1 MDYCDDIADDL
12 DDLYDNEE
20 EHSTKQTYD
29 SLPDYHLRN
38 PLKDIK
44 NEYQSFLSNESGI
57 SWRKRKSLHEL
68 KQHASN
74 IECGN
79 QIDLLINAASYFM
92 ISTDLS
98 DMSNIAAMVL
108 HRLSLDKPFAR
119 YMDLPALT
127 NAFDDAMAVVDQL
140 NLLLSRNLQQV
151 VIIMNALSSRRPVP
165 DKYSGNV
172 QGGGVILNSGDYRV
186 TITGSYI
193 GVSYESSLGKERTLI
208 YESDWIRGVA
218 DVYTQRFLLNISCT
232 IGNKLNSYH
241 YPTWDYVEQII
252 GWGDNVLLENGNNG
266 FKLLKT
272 YEALCAG
279 YLMTMSDDLIS
290 DRFKFYNNTR
300 YDLIEENP
308 SWRKNLD
315 QLDSLLHGAETV
327 HWVSQVYGLHRIWG
341 HPIIDCRKGME
352 KVITIGR
359 KNIIRSTQLPDVIA
373 GHFRMML
380 ARGFRSKYKRLPV
393 SNLSGVNDDFKL
405 LIENNDPQCVDGK
418 NPQIFNW
425 ADVKFEKNFQ
435 LPETFNLSMIVA
447 DKSVSPTRSELIKNI
462 KKRKTVMN
470 AELRRGVLR
479 WINDSTID
487 PRMFLREVNDGLFP
501 RDQMII
507 GLTPKERELNP
518 TPRMFSLMSH
528 QMRVYVVIT
537 EAMLSEHILPL
548 FPQITMTDSLLDLSK
563 KIYSNVKDLQHN
575 STSFKSKAR
584 RTVCFSLDFEKW
596 NGHMRKESTGPMF
609 TALGELFGLPNL
621 YSNTYDIFESSY
633 YYLADGSYIPRHA
646 GGELI
651 VEEPYSFT
659 GHKGGMEGLRQKG
672 WTLFTVVCLDYILS
686 RHNCQYQIMGMG
698 DNQVLVVTFYTHF
711 VDLSGSISPRGIT
724 DLKNKM
730 ERLTSDLIS
739 TFGDLGLPL
748 KPLETWTSES
758 LFIYGK
764 YPVWKGVPLSMDLK
778 RLMRSFP
785 FSNDDIMTIENILNT
800 VAGGVTSAAQSCP
813 FLGVSYIIGILML
826 NYAVYDL
833 YRYHPLTGKGIGEMI
848 NTRFRMKTN
857 GWTLQ
862 LKGHRQEYKIEK
874 SSLDKDILMM
884 MMIIVPRSL
893 GGYVTFNWPTLL
905 MRGFPDPLTRDLY
918 VVKSMVNAHKN
929 EGNGYVESLSNWSK
943 LIYMPERNIKLLLE
957 DILSLNTMRPV
968 TPLAEVRQSVAR
980 FLSKSKK
987 IKNGEFQDL
996 MQIKNGE
1003 VEDILAETLCAGHV
1017 LHIRLIHDIY
1027 ESTIIGYVDSIVSK
1041 VTKTATIQ
1049 RLSMMES
1056 KKDVSL
1062 SLIACEDNYVM
1073 FYLWR
1078 SHHYGEEWS
1087 NECETEEAKRMR
1099 ENSWGKVLKGI
1110 TVPYPLSYMS
1120 LNTCYTGPGIPCT
1133 CNSSEGYISNH
1144 ISDNAADP
1152 KIWEL
1157 ELGDGQPYMGSITAE
1172 KVTVQT
1178 GSKVYSSE
1186 PLVKRPVKLLRTINW
1201 FVPSDSNCAEII
1213 KACLYSVTNVCPDQ
1227 FTGISEG
1234 TSGAEAHRYRDS
1246 SLSHGTLTTC
1256 NYLYSSRMHISTDNL
1271 LKYSRGG
1278 KNCDI
1283 HFQAIMCAITEI
1295 TNIYIA
1301 TSNRRGEGMCRAN
1314 HWHEICSRCITEID
1328 EDFVDVPTRDAS
1340 SFIPSRKTNKYLY
1353 VEGAR
1358 ISYIEDIRPYHNVIH
1373 GYAADGVYD
1382 RLSSVYKLNLLT
1394 DIVSDFITE
1403 QITQRS
1409 YDIQDVSTV
1418 SLHSGKMLNRLIYT
1432 KVKAESLFLTVAS
1445 KIYLIAEFRMCK
1457 KFSEGDRYREE
1468 KVREMAMDYVSGANL
1483 GSFLGLGLYYSW
1495 GPIKSMERFSW
1506 FISPSTTPPTLSD
1519 ACSSMQR
1526 SLLAFLRAERVNHR
1540 RITEHQIEDSKDCGL
1555 GYKLIMYNKL
1565 SGIPGSC
1572 EKCQLELASTPHHEY
1587 TKPNLVITCDQG
1599 HNILE
1604 RYKLKVQ
1611 IIRCTVD
1618 RLRKECESSTGTDL
1632 WVHKSRLP
1640 RLRYHSTEEIFSS
1653 LKMRPRF
1660 VNVDETYMASIN
1672 QKSIV
1677 LPESCF
1683 KYKQEDIMKVISL
1696 PTSACYKYYDLLS
1709 YYKNIFPKGKK
1720 TWILGDGVGSTS
1732 EMYYRVVG
1740 WPAVTSTLIDSERV
1754 IPQTMPNLYESW
1766 DETQATDKISMVN
1779 KVNNIFHERWD
1790 EDWRDVYV
1798 ECSSFI
1804 SDIEILGP
1812 ERWNDRNI
1820 CLKRLM
1826 ETQRWEFAISK
1837 DYIYTRR
1844 ELESRISLLLKYTT
1858 KFQLI
1863 TSPLR
1868 QKGHPEVWWVM
1879 RETSGHKYLD
1889 GMKSYIIYPEPVM
1902 KDIWIA
1908 YCSKMAGSRP
1918 LPDPTISLINENLV
1932 TKKEYLRMLNRAFSW
1947 SYFQSVGYLL
1957 PLESDFTHVLGR
1969 LQQGVRPID
1978 VAYAHSGSTLKLYK
1992 DKEKELRAKLLTIAV
2007 SMLSTV
2013 SERFRLFADSGNWSL
2028 GWESKLSSK
2037 NWMPYLY
2044 RKNSGVPQSAL
2055 NPDFIAVLSIYFSKR
2070 KMFSTYGNRIS
2081 FAYTRKKNQKLAFP
2095 VAKNMILRL
2104 PSSSKDTDSTDKG
2117 PVTEPQTLDYD
2128 EIYEDFRVTTPPFP
2142 PPGNK
2147 TSDDR

>member
-1 MDYCDDIADDL
+1 MNYYDDIADDL
-12 DDLYDNEE
+12 AEICDPGEDRK
-20 EHSTKQTYD
+20 SRQTYD

-38 PLKDIK
+38 PLKSIDSEIEAFANNK
-44 NEYQSFLSNESGI
+44 SGI
-57 SWRKRKSLHEL
+57 SQRKRKSLVEM

-74 IECGN
+74 ITCGN
-79 QIDLLINAASYFM
+79 QIDLLLNAHAYFM
-92 ISTDLS
+92 ISEDTS
-98 DMSNIAAMVL
+98 DMSDIVGMAL
-108 HRLSLDKPFAR
+108 HRLDLDKPFGEM
-119 YMDLPALT
+119 MDLSALT
-127 NAFDDAMAVVDQL
+127 NAFEGAVESLDRL
-140 NLLLSRNLQQV
+140 ILLLSRNLQQV
-151 VIIMNALSSRRPVP
+151 VIIMNALSSRRPIP
-165 DKYSGNV
+165 NKYEGNLH
-172 QGGGVILNSGDYRV
+172 GGGVVLSSGANRV

-193 GVSYESSLGKERTLI
+193 GVSYQTGGKEKTML
-208 YESDWIRGVA
+208 YDSDWVRGVA
-218 DVYTQRFLLNISCT
+218 DVYTQRFLLNVSCN

-241 YPTWDYVEQII
+241 YPTWEYVEQII
-252 GWGDNVLLENGNNG
+252 DWGDRVLLENGNVG

-308 SWRKNLD
+308 SWRTNLD

-327 HWVSQVYGLHRIWG
+327 HWVSQVYGLHRVWG
-341 HPIIDCRKGME
+341 HPIIDSLKGME

-359 KNIIRSTQLPDVIA
+359 KNIIRSSQLPHVIA
-373 GHFRMML
+373 GHFRLML
-380 ARGFRSKYKRLPV
+380 SRGFRAKYKRLPV
-393 SNLSGVNDDFKL
+393 SDLTNVVGGFKE
-405 LIENNDPQCVDGK
+405 LIENNDPKCVDPK
-418 NPQIFNW
+418 NPQTFSW
-425 ADVKFEKNFQ
+425 ADVIFRKNFQ

-462 KKRKTVMN
+462 RKRRTVMN

-487 PRMFLREVNDGLFP
+487 PRVFLKEVNDGNFP

-548 FPQITMTDSLLDLSK
+548 FPQITMTDSLLELSK

-575 STSFKSKAR
+575 SDSFKSKAR

-596 NGHMRKESTGPMF
+596 NGHMRKESTGPTF

-621 YSNTYDIFESSY
+621 YLNTYDIFESSY
-633 YYLADGSYIPRHA
+633 YYLADGSYLPRYA
-646 GGELI
+646 GSELI

-686 RHNCQYQIMGMG
+686 HHNCQYQIMGMG

-711 VDLSGSISPRGIT
+711 VDLSGSISSRGVA
-724 DLKNKM
+724 DLKNKV

-785 FSNDDIMTIENILNT
+785 FSNDDIMTVENILNT

-813 FLGVSYIIGILML
+813 FLGVSYLIGVLML
-826 NYAVYDL
+826 CHSVYDL
-833 YRYHPLTGKGIGEMI
+833 YRYHPLTGRGIGEMI

-857 GWTLQ
+857 GWILQ
-862 LKGHRQEYKIEK
+862 SKGKRTEFKIQT
-874 SSLDKDILMM
+874 SAMNQDILLMM
-884 MMIIVPRSL
+884 MLLVPRSL
-893 GGYVTFNWPTLL
+893 GGYVTYNWPTLL

-918 VVKSMVNAHKN
+918 VVKSMIQSHRG
-929 EGNGYVESLSNWSK
+929 EDNGYISALDNWSK

-987 IKNGEFQDL
+987 IKNTEFQDL
-996 MQIKNGE
+996 MQTKNGE
-1003 VEDILAETLCAGHV
+1003 IEDILADTLCTGNV
-1017 LHIRLIHDIY
+1017 LHIRLIHDIF

-1062 SLIACEDNYVM
+1062 SLIACEDNYLM

-1078 SHHYGEEWS
+1078 SAHHGEEWA
-1087 NECETEEAKRMR
+1087 NNCETEEAKRMR

-1110 TVPYPLSYMS
+1110 TVPYPLSYMG
-1120 LNTCYTGPGIPCT
+1120 LNGCYRRPGAPCV
-1133 CNSSEGYISNH
+1133 CNMSEGYISNH
-1144 ISDNAADP
+1144 ISDNATDP
-1152 KIWEL
+1152 KVWDL
-1157 ELGDGQPYMGSITAE
+1157 DLGDGQPYMGSITAE
-1172 KVTVQT
+1172 KVTVQS

-1201 FVPSDSNCAEII
+1201 FVPPNSNCAAII
-1213 KACLYSVTNVCPDQ
+1213 KACLRSVTDVSPDQ

-1295 TNIYIA
+1295 TNVSISSA
-1301 TSNRRGEGMCRAN
+1301 NRKGEGMCRVN
-1314 HWHEICSRCITEID
+1314 HWHETCSRCVTEID
-1328 EDFVDVPTRDAS
+1328 EDFVDIPAQEALN
-1340 SFIPSRKTNKYLY
+1340 FIPSRKNNRYLY

-1358 ISYIEDIRPYHNVIH
+1358 ISYIEDVRPYHNVIS
-1373 GYAADGVYD
+1373 GYASQGVYD
-1382 RLSSVYKLNLLT
+1382 KLASDYKMNLLI
-1394 DIVSDFITE
+1394 DIVSDYVAE
-1403 QITQRS
+1403 QITMRS
-1409 YDIQDVSTV
+1409 YDVQSESSV

-1432 KVKAESLFLTVAS
+1432 KVRAESLFLAVAS
-1445 KIYLIAEFRMCK
+1445 KIYIISEFRMCK
-1457 KFSEGDRYREE
+1457 KFIDGEQYKEE
-1468 KVREMAMDYVSGANL
+1468 RIREMAMDYVSGANV
-1483 GSFLGLGLYYSW
+1483 GGFLGLGLYYSW
-1495 GPIKSMERFSW
+1495 GPIKAMERFSW
-1506 FISPSTTPPTLSD
+1506 FIAPSTTPPTLSD
-1519 ACSSMQR
+1519 ACLSMQR
-1526 SLLAFLRAERVNHR
+1526 SLMAFMRAETIDKR
-1540 RITEHQIEDSKDCGL
+1540 RPTCHQIEDSKDCGL
-1555 GYKLIMYNKL
+1555 GYKLIMYDKL
-1565 SGIPGSC
+1565 SRIQGSC
-1572 EKCQLELASTPHHEY
+1572 TKCSLALSAMPHHEY
-1587 TKPNLVITCDQG
+1587 TKPSLLISCNDG
-1599 HNILE
+1599 HNVLE
-1604 RYKLKVQ
+1604 RYNLKVQ
-1611 IIRCTVD
+1611 IIRCTID
-1618 RLRKECESSTGTDL
+1618 RLRKECESTAGTDL
-1632 WVHKSRLP
+1632 WVHSKRLP
-1640 RLRYHSTEEIFSS
+1640 RLRYHSVEEVFSS

-1660 VNVDETYMASIN
+1660 INVDEVYMASVN
-1672 QKSIV
+1672 SKSIV
-1677 LPESCF
+1677 LPDACF
-1683 KYKQEDIMKVISL
+1683 QYRSEDIMKVISL

-1709 YYKNIFPKGKK
+1709 MYKQFFPRGKK
-1720 TWILGDGVGSTS
+1720 TWILGDGAGATS
-1732 EMYYRVVG
+1732 EIFFRVVG
-1740 WPAVTSTLIDSERV
+1740 WPSVTSTLIDSEKV

-1766 DETQATDKISMVN
+1766 DEKTATDKTSMVN
-1779 KVNNIFHERWD
+1779 KVNNVLHENWD
-1790 EDWRDVYV
+1790 QDWRDIYS
-1798 ECSSFI
+1798 ECSSFL

-1812 ERWNDRNI
+1812 ERWNDRSKCI
-1820 CLKRLM
+1820 KKII
-1826 ETQRWEFAISK
+1826 ETQSWEFAICK

-1844 ELESRISLLLKYTT
+1844 ELESRISMLLKYTN
-1858 KFQLI
+1858 KFVLV

-1868 QKGHPEVWWVM
+1868 QKGHPEVWWVI
-1879 RETSGHKYLD
+1879 RESSGQRYMD
-1889 GMKSYIIYPEPVM
+1889 GMKSYIIYPEAVM
-1902 KDIWIA
+1902 KDIWIS
-1908 YCSKMAGSRP
+1908 YCSKMAGASS
-1918 LPDPTISLINENLV
+1918 LPDPTVSLINENLV

-1957 PLESDFTHVLGR
+1957 PLGPDFTHVLGR
-1969 LQQGVRPID
+1969 LQQGVRPLE
-1978 VAYAHSGSTLKLYK
+1978 VAYAHAGSSLKLYK
-1992 DKEKELRAKLLTIAV
+1992 DKEKELRLKLLTIAI

-2013 SERFRLFADSGNWSL
+2013 SERFKLFSEAGNWKL
-2028 GWESKLSSK
+2028 GWESKVGSK

-2044 RKNSGVPQSAL
+2044 RQAENEVASAVS
-2055 NPDFIAVLSIYFSKR
+2055 PDFIAVLSIYFSKR
-2070 KMFSTYGNRIS
+2070 KMFSTFGKRIN
-2081 FAYTRKKNQKLAFP
+2081 FAYTRRNQRKLAFP
-2095 VAKNMILRL
+2095 VAKNMVLRL
-2104 PSSSKDTDSTDKG
+2104 PSKTVTHLEKESISYAEEYQESS
-2117 PVTEPQTLDYD
+2117 Q
-2128 EIYEDFRVTTPPFP
+2128 IEDFRATTPPHP
-2142 PPGNK
+2142 PPHR
-2147 TSDDR
+2147 DV